1 MKNHSHTKGEPV
13 RMAAAQSVPA
23 VEGEKIEVV
32 AYMAGIYRTMIEQN
46 RIPLGAEVSFINPG
60 WFGQI
65 ELMDVAQHERLMTA
79 QQRTQAAGVPDGVEW
94 IACSERLP
102 EHGGPVAVW
111 CSGSESPGVAWMRQ
125 GAWYM
130 PEPQAI
136 GYDTITHWAPFPP
149 APAQPAVQGEVQGRW
164 IPVSERLPSVAQEV
178 IVNSEFDGVTAG
190 FLDSYGEWYSP
201 NSDYKLTRVVAWQP
215 LPAAPALAAS
225 TGQEV
230 ES

>member
-1 MKNHSHTKGEPV
+1 MENRKGTKGAPAGEREAEAAAIAEEIDWLIRQWDAGV
-13 RMAAAQSVPA
+13 SWSGERMAELLEAAGKA
-23 VEGEKIEVV
+23 
-32 AYMAGIYRTMIEQN
+32 
-46 RIPLGAEVSFINPG
+46 AEM
-60 WFGQI
+60 
-65 ELMDVAQHERLMTA
+65 LTA

-149 APAQPAVQGEVQGRW
+149 APAQPAVHDQSEKVAHSAQWPTTPGLSAGPSEVQRLREALAHC
-164 IPVSERLPSVAQEV
+164 SEVMKDPWKH
-178 IVNSEFDGVTAG
+178 
-190 FLDSYGEWYSP
+190 GEGCISRAI
-201 NSDYKLTRVVAWQP
+201 NRADA
-215 LPAAPALAAS
+215 ALAAS
-225 TGQEV
+225 TAQQGEGD
-230 ES
+230 